1 MDTKSK
7 LSPGREVETTVEAS
21 MCNHSPG
28 RQTQVSPN
36 TVLQC
41 GNGFIKSFID
51 IEQKK
56 ATKALLKSIGEDM

>member
-1 MDTKSK
+1 
-7 LSPGREVETTVEAS
+7 

-28 RQTQVSPN
+28 TQTQVTPN

-41 GNGFIKSFID
+41 GNGLIKSVID

-56 ATKALLKSIGEDM
+56 VTEALLKSIGEDM

>member
-1 MDTKSK
+1 
-7 LSPGREVETTVEAS
+7 